1 MPSLMSC
8 KKNIQLNWGGVLLLG
23 VFLLA
28 TSGCESSRF
37 YSQAISGQVGLL
49 LRRQP
54 LDDVIKDQSQP
65 AKLREQL
72 LLVEELRRFASERL
86 FLPSHRTYTSYVAL
100 DGPYV
105 VWNVA
110 VSKEFD
116 LEPKSWW
123 YPVVGRLE
131 HRGYFREKSG
141 RRYAKKMEGK
151 GYDTAVG
158 GVLGYSTLG
167 WFSDPVLSSFVEL
180 EDVDLAELIFHELA
194 HQRLFIHG
202 DTDFNEAFAV
212 SVAEYG
218 VIQWLQEKGDLNSVL
233 AFRNRQ
239 KALQDFMGLVLQLRM
254 NLSVS
259 YKDGDRLGWDEV
271 KRREEKLIEIDT
283 FRRQFR
289 EHLVQSP
296 ELVPFTSWVDGP
308 INNSKINV
316 LDTYFRL
323 LPAFRDLM
331 ESAGDLE
338 TFYAAVSRIGK
349 YSKVSREKALVD
361 EGRNLGN

>member
-1 MPSLMSC
+1 MPSWMNC
-8 KKNIQLNWGGVLLLG
+8 RENIEMNWRGVLLLG
-23 VFLLA
+23 FFLLA
-28 TSGCESSRF
+28 CSGCESSRF
-37 YSQAISGQVGLL
+37 YGQAISGQVGLL

-54 LDDVIKDQSQP
+54 LDEVIRDENQP

-72 LLVEELRRFASERL
+72 LLVEKLRAFASKTL
-86 FLPSHRTYTSYVAL
+86 FLPPLGTYTSYVAL

-141 RRYAKKMEGK
+141 RRFAKKMEGR

-180 EDVDLAELIFHELA
+180 DDVDLAELIFHELA

-202 DTDFNEAFAV
+202 DTDLNEAFAV

-218 VIQWLQEKGDLNSVL
+218 VIEWLRDKGDLNSEL
-233 AFRNRQ
+233 AYRKRQ
-239 KALQDFMGLVLQLRM
+239 EALQGFMGLVLQLRT
-254 NLSVS
+254 NLSAS
-259 YKDGDRLGWDEV
+259 YKEGLRLAWDEG
-271 KRREEKLIEIDT
+271 KRREMKSAEIDT
-283 FRRQFR
+283 FRRQFKDR
-289 EHLVQSP
+289 LVQSP
-296 ELVPFTSWVDGP
+296 ELVPFASWVDGP

-331 ESAGDLE
+331 RSAGDLE
-338 TFYAAVSRIGK
+338 DFYSAVGRIGK
-349 YSKVSREKALVD
+349 FPKPMREKALVD
-361 EGRNLGN
+361 EGRNHKN

>member
-1 MPSLMSC
+1 MNC
-8 KKNIQLNWGGVLLLG
+8 RKNIALKWGGVLLLG
-23 VFLLA
+23 GLLLA
-28 TSGCESSRF
+28 SSGCESSRF

-54 LDDVIKDQSQP
+54 LDEVIKDESQP
-65 AKLREQL
+65 GKLREQL
-72 LLVEELRRFASERL
+72 LLVEELRAFASKRL
-86 FLPSHRTYTSYVAL
+86 FLPSHKTYTSYVAL

-110 VSKEFD
+110 VSREFD
-116 LEPKSWW
+116 LEPKNWW

-141 RRYAKKMEGK
+141 RRYAKKMEGR
-151 GYDTAVG
+151 GYATAVG

-194 HQRLFIHG
+194 HQRLFIGG

-212 SVAEYG
+212 SVAEFG
-218 VIQWLQEKGDLNSVL
+218 VIQWLREKEDLSSELAYRKRQE
-233 AFRNRQ
+233 
-239 KALQDFMGLVLQLRM
+239 ALEDFMGLVLQLRM
-254 NLSVS
+254 SLSES
-259 YKDGDRLGWDEV
+259 YKEGLRLAWDDG
-271 KRREEKLIEIDT
+271 KRREKKSAEIDT

-289 EHLVQSP
+289 ERLIQSP
-296 ELVPFTSWVDGP
+296 ELVPFASWVDGP

-323 LPAFRDLM
+323 LPAFRELM
-331 ESAGDLE
+331 RSVGDLE
-338 TFYAAVSRIGK
+338 GFYSAVSRIGK
-349 YSKVSREKALVD
+349 ISKPMREKALVD
-361 EGRNLGN
+361 EGRNLEN